1 MDSLRS
7 QSRSTESPITRIF
20 GGKFRSSLRS
30 PHQRES
36 VTIEDWRSLQL
47 DIQPEDVK
55 TLRDALQH
63 ISHPQSVQISI
74 PTRPGAILDAT
85 QQVLI
90 DALPPVLILHMKR
103 FLYDTKVGDVVKV
116 GKQVSFSQEL
126 DIPSGTSPSPQPSHP
141 STVDLQISQRS
152 YRPQNGH
159 HKVSSTNCSEV
170 CLIHTYSYKIYRAH
184 ASSRSLIP
192 PRPVSIGRAL
202 YSRRAAPEPRALRS
216 STGSLDP
223 HRRRAC
229 LGFASRGR
237 VWRAG
242 AGGSSAVSVVL

>member
-1 MDSLRS
+1 MEVGKKNKAVTTRTVSILVLHVYRVMDSLRS

-126 DIPSGTSPSPQPSHP
+126 DIPSGTSPSPHNPR
-141 STVDLQISQRS
+141 TRQR
-152 YRPQNGH
+152 
-159 HKVSSTNCSEV
+159 
-170 CLIHTYSYKIYRAH
+170 
-184 ASSRSLIP
+184 
-192 PRPVSIGRAL
+192 
-202 YSRRAAPEPRALRS
+202 
-216 STGSLDP
+216 
-223 HRRRAC
+223 
-229 LGFASRGR
+229 
-237 VWRAG
+237 
-242 AGGSSAVSVVL
+242 